1 MVAVVVVIIILMM
14 MIIMI
19 ARSFALPLG
28 CLYLNNT
35 F

>member
-1 MVAVVVVIIILMM
+1 MVATVVVVIIIST
-14 MIIMI
+14 IIII
-19 ARSFALPLG
+19 ARSFSLPLG